1 MTDVMV
7 SDTGEASE
15 SQESNVNPSDE
26 VVAHQEEASQT
37 QASQMQ
43 SASSESSDAE
53 NETLPGSRENTQE
66 YNWKRTRQQLEDVQ
80 QRNKWLEERE
90 LERSQ
95 PKGPTEEDSLK
106 ALEEE
111 IRQMPKDDLLT
122 VEQAD
127 KRALL
132 REKKSDLK
140 IKDLERRL
148 NETTQDSVEEK
159 IMRRYPDYFSVASNE
174 NLEELKSDPLF
185 VKSLKGLQ
193 NPFDQACF
201 IYEQLKLRGVNAEA
215 SIEKR
220 QLESNAGKPRS
231 SNSLGGASPLHMA
244 NDYSGWPN
252 KELKSKLFQEMQEAI
267 KGA

>member
-15 SQESNVNPSDE
+15 TQESIVNPPDE

-37 QASQMQ
+37 Q
-43 SASSESSDAE
+43 SAPSESPDAE
-53 NETLPGSRENTQE
+53 NQAVSSPRENTQE
-66 YNWKRTRQQLEDVQ
+66 HNWKRVRQEIDELQ
-80 QRNKWLEERE
+80 QKNRWLEERDQ
-90 LERSQ
+90 ERSQ
-95 PKGPTEEDSLK
+95 PKGPTEEDKLK
-106 ALEEE
+106 VLEEE

-122 VEQAD
+122 VEQAE
-127 KRALL
+127 KLALL
-132 REKKSDLK
+132 RERKSDLR

-148 NETTQDSVEEK
+148 DETTQDSTEEK

-201 IYEQLKLRGVNAEA
+201 IYEQLKLRGINSESSV
-215 SIEKR
+215 EKK

-244 NDYSGWPN
+244 NDYRGWPN